1 MEGLII
7 MSKKSVNETLD
18 HILKE
23 LERMSYEVW
32 VSNDE
37 FKSSQWYD
45 KWEHDNHFVDGSADG
60 FQRAINEIEGLI
72 YLIKREEGLK

>member
-45 KWEHDNHFVDGSADG
+45 KWEHDTHFEDGSAEG

-72 YLIKREEGLK
+72 YLIKRKEDLK